1 MLDAGKRKK
10 EGRKRE
16 KKEGKGQEASRVRER
31 MADLICFLLAMFGQL
46 LVRESKGS
54 LLGVELDET
63 GQKFLNEYLS
73 FDDGKYLAKLQEFE
87 DTAIELDLIDQKR
100 KHRPIHQP
108 PRVLYQIGVSSC

>member
-1 MLDAGKRKK
+1 M
-10 EGRKRE
+10 
-16 KKEGKGQEASRVRER
+16 RER
-31 MADLICFLLAMFGQL
+31 MADLICFLLAMFCQL

-54 LLGVELDET
+54 LVGVELDET

-100 KHRPIHQP
+100 KHRPMHQP
-108 PRVLYQIGVSSC
+108 PRVLYQIGVSIYNVLFLLPPVIYELFYAFDIKLIYNF